1 MAGGGIFCA
10 DLPTPDDALSA
21 EGWSTVEGEV
31 TFYIPPHTAAA
42 VGGPRFLMTGQIQK
56 DPALLQQQQDQ
67 RVAVV
72 VAVAWDT

>member
-1 MAGGGIFCA
+1 MPTCQRQTTLSLCRRVEYSGGGGDI
-10 DLPTPDDALSA
+10 LYP
-21 EGWSTVEGEV
+21 ST
-31 TFYIPPHTAAA
+31 HRAAAA

-56 DPALLQQQQDQ
+56 DPALLQQQDQ